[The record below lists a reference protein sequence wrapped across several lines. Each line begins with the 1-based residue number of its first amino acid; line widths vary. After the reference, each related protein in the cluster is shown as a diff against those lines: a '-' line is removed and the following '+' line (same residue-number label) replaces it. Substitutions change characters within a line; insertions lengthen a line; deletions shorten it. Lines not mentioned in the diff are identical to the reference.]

1 MDRLRAMELFLSVS
15 RTGSFSETGRLFGVS
30 STSVSRMITDF
41 EAHLN
46 VKLLLRSTR
55 HVILTE
61 AGQEYAKSL
70 EQILWTINEANSTA
84 AAMSTA
90 PSGTLRIHSR
100 MMFGL
105 GVLTPLLKDF
115 GALYPDISVELLL
128 GEAKVDLKRQ
138 NIDIDFRIV
147 PPAEAGL
154 KRRRLFASQ
163 RWLVASPD
171 YLARS
176 GPLSKPSHIRDHACL
191 VYLLA
196 GQNHAWRF
204 QKDLQSELEEFD
216 IKPRHTSNSGM
227 ALLGMALV
235 GEGIALLDDYTVADE
250 VEAGRLVRLLP
261 DYRVTNTTFE
271 EGIYATFID
280 MPLLPAKI
288 RVFLDFI
295 AQEIAKKQRRW
306 PQISARSV

>member
-15 RTGSFSETGRLFGVS
+15 RTGSFTETGRLFGVS

-41 EAHLN
+41 EDYLD

-55 HVILTE
+55 QVILTE
-61 AGQEYAKSL
+61 AGVEYAKSL
-70 EQILWTINEANSTA
+70 EEIIWSINEAQSNAS
-84 AAMSTA
+84 AMSKA
-90 PSGTLRIHSR
+90 PSGLLRVHSR

-105 GVLTPLLKDF
+105 GLLAPMLKDF
-115 GALYPDISVELLL
+115 GALYPDITVELLL
-128 GEAKVDLKRQ
+128 GEAKVDLRRQ

-154 KRRRLFASQ
+154 KRKRLFSSQ

-171 YLARS
+171 YLSKAP
-176 GPLSKPSHIRDHACL
+176 PLQNCKQIRNHDCL

-196 GQNHAWRF
+196 GQSHIWRF
-204 QKDLQSELEEFD
+204 RGEGETELQEIEV
-216 IKPRHTSNSGM
+216 KPRHTSNSGM
-227 ALLGMALV
+227 ALLSMACA
-235 GEGIALLDDYTVADE
+235 GQGIALLDDYTVADE
-250 VEAGRLVRLLP
+250 IARGRLVQLLP
-261 DYRVTNTTFE
+261 QYRITNTTFE

-288 RVFLDFI
+288 RVFLDFV
-295 AQEIAKKQRRW
+295 AQSLTIKQRQW
-306 PQISARSV
+306 